1 MDRLM
6 QPLRNGDLTI
16 EVAAADAPA
25 RIELTW
31 RGKSNDR
38 YPGKVLSPFFQEVLA
53 AASREARLLD
63 LRFDSLEH
71 FNSSTVGALIEL
83 IQRAREV
90 QVRLVIGY
98 DATVGWQRLSFD
110 ALKVFDRGDG
120 LFELRPRGELGG
132 AR

>member
-1 MDRLM
+1 MCAV
-6 QPLRNGDLTI
+6 QPLHNGDLLI
-16 EVAAADAPA
+16 EVSTADGPP
-25 RIELTW
+25 RLELTW

-38 YPGKVLSPFFQEVLA
+38 YPGKVLGPFFADALA
-53 AASREARLLD
+53 TAARDQRLLE

-83 IQRAREV
+83 IQRARDAK
-90 QVRLVIGY
+90 VRMVIGY
-98 DATVGWQRLSFD
+98 DGSVGWQRLSFD

-120 LFELRPRGELGG
+120 LFELRPRGEVG